1 MEEIGRFLFLKF
13 GFLKNNGI
21 SPQDYP
27 HSEFY
32 DPNSDYDVI
41 TEIIYPYY
49 QEFEEGGKKL
59 KNSKK
64 DKPEK
69 TSTKKKSSSKKKSKT
84 KTKKKSSGN
93 EKAKTKK
100 TKTKRNKSKTE

>member
-1 MEEIGRFLFLKF
+1 MGYVRLVLILSVFLF
-13 GFLKNNGI
+13 FLPVEGR
-21 SPQDYP
+21 S
-27 HSEFY
+27 HSGGTDAEGCHV
-32 DPNSDYDVI
+32 NTKTGKKHCHS
-41 TEIIYPYY
+41 
-49 QEFEEGGKKL
+49 EEGGKKL